1 MNPIVSSSLIHFTKR
16 FDSLKSILRNGIRY
30 SYCSEE
36 YPSALA
42 YNIKNIDTKGFQY
55 NNIYSN
61 KSEFK
66 RVLIPM
72 VSFCDIPLTR
82 SHIHTKKY
90 GFYGIGID
98 RDFARSIYKNLMPV
112 QYMSSDRFQTAI
124 SELSII
130 LAKHKDLDK
139 QIIDSIKLIIGTTK
153 TYNVKREKQNILCY
167 EEREW
172 RLIYSDDKE
181 TPWGWGI
188 SDKKTKDEYN
198 SKLHTNKD

>member
-1 MNPIVSSSLIHFTKR
+1 
-16 FDSLKSILRNGIRY
+16 
-30 SYCSEE
+30 
-36 YPSALA
+36 
-42 YNIKNIDTKGFQY
+42 
-55 NNIYSN
+55 
-61 KSEFK
+61 
-66 RVLIPM
+66 
-72 VSFCDIPLTR
+72 
-82 SHIHTKKY
+82 
-90 GFYGIGID
+90 
-98 RDFARSIYKNLMPV
+98 MPV

-198 SKLHTNKD
+198 SKLHTKKDLSYFSFIEVIFGEYLSLTFFSKSIYF